1 MTDTAAPRPA
11 ASRPAS
17 TAPQTTP
24 ADRRAWLTPFLI
36 WARRVGLERRLALT
50 LALLAFLSSIGTAI
64 VLTGAGPLGP
74 DPDRVLAFVYLNIG
88 FLLALGASVARQVV
102 RIWLERRRGMAGS
115 GLHVRLA
122 VLFAAVAVAP
132 ALIVSVF
139 SAVFFDLGL
148 RGWFSERVAT
158 AVNSSTAVA
167 EAYLEEHRQTIRGD
181 ALAMANDLNRDVSF
195 MLADPRRFNQV
206 VSAQSALRNLTEAVV
221 FDGSGR
227 VLARSSLSFAFDFEP
242 LPYDA
247 MNQARA
253 GEVVVLTSESDD
265 RIRALVAL
273 NQFVDAFLF
282 VGRFVDPALLA
293 HVERA
298 QEAVSQYQILEGKR
312 LDFQLTFALVFALVA
327 LLLLLAAIWL
337 GLLLADRLAR
347 PVSALIGVAE
357 RVREGDLSARVA
369 AAEAVDELSSLS
381 RAFNRMTAQLQSQ
394 QSELIEANTQLDERR
409 RFTEAVLEGVSAGI
423 IGLDTDG
430 GVNLANRS
438 ASRLLGLDVDQGL
451 GQPLEA
457 LAPEFGALLDEAR
470 RRPWREAQD
479 QIVVRHGD
487 GTRKT
492 FLARIGA
499 EAAEGA
505 VTGYIVTFDD
515 VTELLS
521 AQRKAAWSD
530 VARRIAH
537 EIKNPLTP
545 IQLSAERIRRKYRE
559 QIETD
564 PETFERLT
572 ETIVRQVGDIG
583 RMVDEFS
590 AFARLPAPVL
600 QQEDLGDIISAQ
612 IELQRAARGDIA
624 FRFAKPEKPIEQSC
638 DSRQVR
644 QALTNLLQNAVD
656 AIDGRF
662 EETPDPGADPP
673 GLVDVTLE
681 RHENMTIVAVAD
693 NGRGLPEGEI
703 DRLTEPYVTTRER
716 GTGLGLAIVKKIM
729 EDHGGSLDLRN
740 RPGGGAIVSLLFEED
755 DLRD

>member
-1 MTDTAAPRPA
+1 MAVA
-11 ASRPAS
+11 
-17 TAPQTTP
+17 
-24 ADRRAWLTPFLI
+24 
-36 WARRVGLERRLALT
+36 
-50 LALLAFLSSIGTAI
+50 LALLAIVSSIGTAV
-64 VLTGAGPLGP
+64 VLTGSGPLGP
-74 DPDRVLAFVYLNIG
+74 APDRVLAFVYLNIG
-88 FLLALGASVARQVV
+88 FLLALGASVARQLV
-102 RIWLERRRGMAGS
+102 RIWLERRRGLAGS

-132 ALIVSVF
+132 ALIVSIF

-158 AVNSSTAVA
+158 AVNSSAAVA
-167 EAYLEEHRQTIRGD
+167 EAYLEEHRQAIRGD
-181 ALAMANDLNRDVSF
+181 ALAMANDINRDASF
-195 MLADPRRFNQV
+195 MQADPRRFNQV
-206 VSAQSALRNLTEAVV
+206 VSAQAALRNLTEAVV

-242 LPYDA
+242 LPYEA
-247 MNQARA
+247 MGQARS
-253 GEVVVLTSESDD
+253 GEVVVLTGQSDD

-293 HVERA
+293 HVERT
-298 QEAVSQYQILEGKR
+298 QEAVSQYQELEGKR
-312 LDFQLTFALVFALVA
+312 FDFQLTFALVFALVA

-357 RVREGDLSARVA
+357 RVRNGDLSARVTA
-369 AAEAVDELSSLS
+369 SEAIDELSLLS

-394 QSELIEANTQLDERR
+394 QDELIEANTQLDERR
-409 RFTEAVLEGVSAGI
+409 RFTEAVLEGVSAGV
-423 IGLDTDG
+423 IGLETDG
-430 GVNLANRS
+430 TINLSNRS
-438 ASRLLGLDVDQGL
+438 ASRLLDLDLDQGL
-451 GQPLEA
+451 GRPLETM
-457 LAPEFGALLDEAR
+457 APEFGSLLDEAR

-479 QIVVRHGD
+479 QIAVRHAD
-487 GTRKT
+487 GSRKT

-499 EAAEGA
+499 ETADGA
-505 VTGYIVTFDD
+505 VTGYVVTFDD

-545 IQLSAERIRRKYRE
+545 IQLSAERIRRKYHE
-559 QIETD
+559 QIVVD

-572 ETIVRQVGDIG
+572 ETIIRQVGDIG

-590 AFARLPAPVL
+590 AFARMPSPVL
-600 QQEDLGDIISAQ
+600 KPEDLGDLISAQ
-612 IELQRAARGDIA
+612 IELQRAARGDVT
-624 FRFAKPEKPIEQSC
+624 FTFEKPVERVEQSC
-638 DSRQVR
+638 DSRQIR

-656 AIDGRF
+656 AIEGRRA
-662 EETPDPGADPP
+662 ESPTPGAEPP
-673 GLVDVTLE
+673 GRIGVTLE
-681 RHENMTIVAVAD
+681 RRRNTTIITVTD
-693 NGRGLPEGEI
+693 NGRGLPDGEI
-703 DRLTEPYVTTRER
+703 ERLTEPYVTTREK

-740 RPGGGAIVSLLFEED
+740 RPDGGAVVSMMFEGD
-755 DLRD
+755 DPRGRV